1 MTPKSRVFDQHW
13 REFTEEYPEMITRCR
28 YVQEAD
34 QDEPELSVD
43 LVAFLH
49 LVQWAK
55 RKGYGPTGVSGLIPW
70 VQHTYGIGEG
80 R

>member
-1 MTPKSRVFDQHW
+1 MTPKSPVFDQHW

-28 YVQEAD
+28 CVHEAE
-34 QDEPELSVD
+34 QAEPALSVD

-49 LVQWAK
+49 LVHWAK

-70 VQHTYGIGEG
+70 VQQTYGMGQG

>member
-1 MTPKSRVFDQHW
+1 MTPKSRLFDRHW
-13 REFTEEYPEMITRCR
+13 REFTEEHPEMIARCR
-28 YVQEAD
+28 YVQAAE

-49 LVQWAK
+49 LVRWAQG
-55 RKGYGPTGVSGLIPW
+55 KGYGPTGVSGLVPW
-70 VQHTYGIGEG
+70 VQLTYGIWQG